1 MSVWRRIGRD
11 QKGAAAVEFALL
23 APIMITIYFGLV
35 ETCEAVLAERKADHV
50 ASAVGDLVA
59 QSTGVSTSDLADIFS
74 IGNTIMSPFPT
85 STLQM
90 RVTSLSLNAAG
101 NPAVTW
107 SYGSGMAALTAG
119 TTKAVPI
126 TIAAGDSVIMA
137 EATYQYNSPLKY
149 VLKNALT
156 YNEVYYLRP
165 RQVEQISCTGC

>member
-1 MSVWRRIGRD
+1 M
-11 QKGAAAVEFALL
+11 
-23 APIMITIYFGLV
+23 
-35 ETCEAVLAERKADHV
+35 
-50 ASAVGDLVA
+50 
-59 QSTGVSTSDLADIFS
+59 
-74 IGNTIMSPFPT
+74 
-85 STLQM
+85 
-90 RVTSLSLNAAG
+90 
-101 NPAVTW
+101 TW

-119 TTKAVPI
+119 TTKTVPI